1 MIFSFVYELCQIFLT
16 YVVLP
21 HENYLKNVFY
31 VRVGCACFQL
41 VILLVAL
48 VSNDMMRKNINGDY
62 PNKIPA
68 GVPAYTDN
76 IVLNFS
82 EWFAVTTIVLFLSTF
97 YVEFKNIK
105 LSLNVVIE
113 QGEDEVTQEEEVK
126 KLLKWLLQM

>member
-1 MIFSFVYELCQIFLT
+1 MT
-16 YVVLP
+16 
-21 HENYLKNVFY
+21 
-31 VRVGCACFQL
+31 
-41 VILLVAL
+41 
-48 VSNDMMRKNINGDY
+48 GDR
-62 PNKIPA
+62 PSKIPA

-126 KLLKWLLQM
+126 KLLEWFEWCKIKDLRWRERGPLFIAWESAPLF